1 MGSWSGVLNV
11 LYGSDMR
18 LRLAL
23 RVLWGLCCLLLLCVA
38 ASCSTVRT
46 AAYKQRIEE
55 AKGYALCACIM
66 YINNAVDSAS
76 VISKDYSGGYFVQMS
91 SLTLDEIIKIKEYV
105 DKECMNYWGTPQDP
119 EGNMIA
125 YSSWRFYTSK
135 ELDSFIRKT
144 INR

>member
-1 MGSWSGVLNV
+1 MA
-11 LYGSDMR
+11 MMTM
-18 LRLAL
+18 
-23 RVLWGLCCLLLLCVA
+23 LCMA

-46 AAYKQRIEE
+46 VAYKQRIEE
-55 AKGYALCACIM
+55 AKGYALCACVAHM
-66 YINNAVDSAS
+66 NNSVDSAS
-76 VISKDYSGGYFVQMS
+76 AISKDYSTGYFVQMS
-91 SLTLDEIIKIKEYV
+91 SLTLDEIAKIKEYV
-105 DKECMNYWGTPQDP
+105 DKECMNYWGTPQNP